1 MSHHSASR
9 VSRSRPFHGSVALPT
24 TMTFASDVAT
34 TKDVL
39 VELRARCER
48 VREDGSGRLPSE
60 RALARELKASRST
73 VRRALNTLAEEG
85 IITIV
90 RGRNGGAHIDGAEG
104 AVTATPDEHLFAI
117 WSTDGSKVNRSLSA
131 VAGIPMRL
139 AEQGLDV
146 GIRVVSLALEVP
158 EPQVAAQLDINPAA
172 PVVSLLRVRFA
183 NGAPLSVERMYLS
196 FERFPHLVEEGLGGA
211 TSMYVLLQERY
222 GVAVASVDEE
232 IEVAAAS
239 PQSALLL
246 AIEPGDAVLVLRRR
260 ACDAEGRPVEC
271 SFDLFRGDRTR
282 LTLRTL
288 DTSSQLSSARS
299 GVRMRA
305 ELRGAT

>member
-1 MSHHSASR
+1 M
-9 VSRSRPFHGSVALPT
+9 
-24 TMTFASDVAT
+24 MTIASDVAT
-34 TKDVL
+34 TEDVL
-39 VELRARCER
+39 AELRARCER
-48 VREDGSGRLPSE
+48 VHEDGGGRLPSE
-60 RALARELKASRST
+60 RALASELKASRST
-73 VRRALNTLAEEG
+73 VRRALNILAEEG
-85 IITIV
+85 IITIA
-90 RGRNGGAHIDGAEG
+90 RGRNGGAQIGSGEQP
-104 AVTATPDEHLFAI
+104 TETPDEHLFAI
-117 WSTDGSKVNRSLSA
+117 WSTDGGKVNRSLST
-131 VAGIPMRL
+131 VAGIPLRL

-158 EPQVAAQLDINPAA
+158 EAQVAAQLGISPAE

-211 TSMYVLLQERY
+211 KSMYVLLQERY
-222 GVAVASVDEE
+222 GVAVASVEEE

-288 DTSSQLSSARS
+288 DKSSQVSSGSS

-305 ELRGAT
+305 ELRGPT

>member
-1 MSHHSASR
+1 M
-9 VSRSRPFHGSVALPT
+9 
-24 TMTFASDVAT
+24 AT

-39 VELRARCER
+39 IELRARCER
-48 VREDGSGRLPSE
+48 LREDGSDRLPSE
-60 RALARELKASRST
+60 RALASELKASRST
-73 VRRALNTLAEEG
+73 VRRALSILAGEG
-85 IITIV
+85 VIAIA
-90 RGRNGGAHIDGAEG
+90 RGRNGGSHINVAEHSV
-104 AVTATPDEHLFAI
+104 AATPDEHLFAV
-117 WSTDGSKVNRSLSA
+117 WSTEGGKVNRSLSTI
-131 VAGIPMRL
+131 AGIPLRL
-139 AEQGLDV
+139 AEQGLEV

-158 EPQVAAQLDINPAA
+158 EPQVASQLGINPGE

-183 NGAPLSVERMYLS
+183 NGAPLSIERMYLS

-222 GVAVASVDEE
+222 GVAVASVEEE
-232 IEVAAAS
+232 IEVAEAS

-246 AIEPGDAVLVLRRR
+246 AVEPGDAVLVLRRR

-282 LTLRTL
+282 LTLRTR
-288 DTSSQLSSARS
+288 DTNSQASSANS
-299 GVRMRA
+299 GLRMRA